1 MWNWLVSSLAVGASI
16 VLYDGNP
23 FYPHNDSLLNK
34 LDKIDINVLG
44 TSAKYISALESY
56 NVNLGKFP
64 FKSLKSILSTGS
76 VLSSDNFNYIYEKW
90 SDKIQLSSISGG
102 TDIISCFA
110 LGNPILPVRKMELQ
124 CIGLGMSVKSFDKDG
139 FHRLNKKG
147 ELVCDQPFPSMPI
160 GFWND
165 FKNEKFISTY
175 FSDYKNIWKH
185 GDYISINENGGVII
199 YGRSDTTLNPG
210 GVRIGTSEIYEIVE
224 KIDFI
229 DDSLA
234 VGKLYDDDERIIL
247 FVKLK
252 NKIGL
257 KNDLIDKIKKDIRN
271 NCSPRHVPFKILEVK
286 DIPYTINGKK

>member
-1 MWNWLVSSLAVGASI
+1 
-16 VLYDGNP
+16 
-23 FYPHNDSLLNK
+23 
-34 LDKIDINVLG
+34 
-44 TSAKYISALESY
+44 
-56 NVNLGKFP
+56 
-64 FKSLKSILSTGS
+64 
-76 VLSSDNFNYIYEKW
+76 
-90 SDKIQLSSISGG
+90 
-102 TDIISCFA
+102 
-110 LGNPILPVRKMELQ
+110 MELQ
-124 CIGLGMSVKSFDKDG
+124 CIGLGMSVKSFDEDG
-139 FHRLNKKG
+139 IHRLNTKG

-175 FSDYKNIWKH
+175 FSNYKNIWQH

-234 VGKLYDDDERIIL
+234 VGKLYDDDEKIIL

-252 NKIGL
+252 NNVSL
-257 KNDLIDKIKKDIRN
+257 KNDLIDKINKEIRN

-286 DIPYTINGKK
+286 DIPYTINGKKIEIAVKQIINGQEISNKDSIVNFSCLEEYESKRL